1 MKRREANEINLLK
14 VARGELLLAQ
24 RILEMCQ
31 SDFSQIFEDIN
42 AAIIYLDHYIKM
54 SIETDEEVTKRFD
67 ITAIQE
73 RLQQASQKVSSISNR
88 KTV

>member
-73 RLQQASQKVSSISNR
+73 RLQQASQKVSSISHR